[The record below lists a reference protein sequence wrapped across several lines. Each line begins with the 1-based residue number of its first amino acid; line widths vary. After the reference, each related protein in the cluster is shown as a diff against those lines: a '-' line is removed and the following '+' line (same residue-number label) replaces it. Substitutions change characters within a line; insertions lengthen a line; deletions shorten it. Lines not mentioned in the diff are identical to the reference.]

1 MTEATYFAQHMPGNS
16 SKEEFM
22 TKFEKA
28 MSASF
33 DPTMLKGET
42 ELIGKFF
49 EQALIKKF
57 GSHGSHKINEHF
69 MSLNTTG
76 DTAQQRQD
84 AMCKMFRCWF
94 EDPKS
99 CLYADLE
106 GEHVGPSL
114 LSTKE
119 QDQLG
124 SRMMEAGTRDCCELA
139 AEYPKKIDLVIVDG
153 DFSPSSTTHL
163 LEIAGDEGFP
173 GYHIDCADR
182 IGILGG
188 EATNRIQHSHS
199 PWFLPNQ
206 FWARASR

>member
-1 MTEATYFAQHMPGNS
+1 MAGAAYVAQHMPGNS

-28 MSASF
+28 MSSSF

-57 GSHGSHKINEHF
+57 GSHRSHKINEHF
-69 MSLNTTG
+69 MSFNNWRHSS
-76 DTAQQRQD
+76 AAPRCHVQD
-84 AMCKMFRCWF
+84 ARCWF

-206 FWARASR
+206 FWARTSR